1 MAPTFPKQSDRAG
14 SRTNSPLHREVGMTV
29 SKRDLLKFSTLLGAS
44 VLGASVLTAPFAGSA
59 MAAGNKFK
67 LGYSQFWG
75 TNTFLRTQIAG
86 ARKAM
91 AEWEKKG
98 VKVELLVTNG
108 GDTDTTKQV
117 GDLEDLYT
125 QNIDGLLIFPGD
137 SVVLADPVKNIY
149 NKNKIPVVVT
159 DIGLNSGDWVTYVV
173 TANEMGGRMAADHMA
188 TLVPKG
194 AKVIVF
200 DHGPAVQCIIDRNRG
215 FEQRAKEL
223 GLTVLPR
230 KVMKL
235 SLEDGRRTMEDTLT
249 EIPDIAGVFFQ
260 NHAPTIGA
268 EATLEAAK
276 RLDVKLVNFD
286 TDPTAYRLV
295 KEGKIAGTIVQN
307 PFEMGYVGMNSML
320 SALTGGKTEKL
331 VELPPKLMTKNN
343 AAEFV
348 NEPQVLDAKVN

>member
-1 MAPTFPKQSDRAG
+1 MKLNRRNF
-14 SRTNSPLHREVGMTV
+14 LTV
-29 SKRDLLKFSTLLGAS
+29 SGIVGAALALS
-44 VLGASVLTAPFAGSA
+44 SFAIDPVWAQEKS
-59 MAAGNKFK
+59 FR

-86 ARKAM
+86 AQKAIK
-91 AEWEKKG
+91 EWEAKG
-98 VKVELLVTNG
+98 VKVDLIVTNG

-117 GDLEDLYT
+117 ADVEDLYT
-125 QNIDGLLIFPGD
+125 QGIDGLLIFPGD
-137 SVVLADPVKNIY
+137 SVVLADPIKNIY
-149 NKNKIPVVVT
+149 NANNIPVVVT
-159 DIGLNSGDWVTYVV
+159 DIGLGSGEWVSYVV
-173 TANEMGGRMAADHMA
+173 TANEQGGRMAADYMA
-188 TLVPKG
+188 KNVKPG

-215 FEQRAKEL
+215 FEERAKEL
-223 GLTVLPR
+223 GLEVLPR

-268 EATLEAAK
+268 EATLEAAN

-295 KEGKIAGTIVQN
+295 KEGKILGTIVQN

-320 SALTGGKTEKL
+320 TKLTGGTPEKL
-331 VELPPKLMTKNN
+331 VELEPRLMTKDNV
-343 AAEFV
+343 AEFA
-348 NEPQVLDAKVN
+348 NEPQVLDAKVQ

>member
-1 MAPTFPKQSDRAG
+1 MKMNRRNFLALSGTAG
-14 SRTNSPLHREVGMTV
+14 AAIAL
-29 SKRDLLKFSTLLGAS
+29 AS
-44 VLGASVLTAPFAGSA
+44 VATGPVFAGE
-59 MAAGNKFK
+59 KTFR

-91 AEWEKKG
+91 KEWEAKG
-98 VKVELLVTNG
+98 VKVDLLVTNG

-117 GDLEDLYT
+117 SDLEDLST
-125 QNIDGLLIFPGD
+125 QGIDGLLIFPGD
-137 SVVLADPVKNIY
+137 SVVLADPVKNLY
-149 NKNKIPVVVT
+149 NANKIPVVVT
-159 DIGLNSGDWVTYVV
+159 DIGLGSGEWVTYVV
-173 TANEMGGRMAADHMA
+173 TANEQGGRMAADYMA
-188 TLVPKG
+188 KNVKPG

-215 FEQRAKEL
+215 FEERAKEL
-223 GLTVLPR
+223 GLAVQPR

-268 EATLEAAK
+268 EATLEAAN

-295 KEGKIAGTIVQN
+295 KEGKILGTIVQN

-320 SALTGGKTEKL
+320 TFLTGGKPQHL
-331 VELPPKLMTKNN
+331 VELPPRLMTKEN

-348 NEPQVLDAKVN
+348 SEPQVLDAKVQ